1 MGELGNPPQKFEKVM
16 KMASEEGYRLV
27 SHAGEEGPA
36 EYVRDAID
44 ILNVDRIDHGVRSV
58 DDDKLVERIAKMR
71 TPLTLCP
78 LSNLKLCVV
87 DKMEDFPFAS
97 LWTRT
102 FAVRSTRTIRHIS
115 GDTSTTT
122 SEVFERV
129 QLDGE
134 DLQELAK
141 NSF

>member
-1 MGELGNPPQKFEKVM
+1 MG
-16 KMASEEGYRLV
+16 ASEEGYRLV

-71 TPLTLCP
+71 MPLTLCP
-78 LSNLKLCVV
+78 LSNLKLSSSIKWKTSHC
-87 DKMEDFPFAS
+87 AS
-97 LWTRT
+97 LWMRT
-102 FAVRSTRTIRHIS
+102 FVAPSTRTIRHTS

-122 SEVFERV
+122 SEVLRTR
-129 QLDGE
+129 
-134 DLQELAK
+134 AT
-141 NSF
+141 